1 MPSEKINFTET
12 TRMHHSCNV
21 DTDEC
26 TCTPTADTRPG
37 VRVNWGAGGHDKLD
51 ISNVQIALEVYE
63 QPTWAEWIATGPW
76 EPGNYGN
83 SAFPHPPLKQTI
95 CSDVLSR
102 SELNKLIKVLKRA
115 RDAAYGSDE

>member
-1 MPSEKINFTET
+1 MPSEKINFTDVQ
-12 TRMHHSCNV
+12 RMHHSCNV
-21 DTDEC
+21 DTEEC
-26 TCTPTADTRPG
+26 TCTPTAETRPG

-63 QPTWAEWIATGPW
+63 QPSWADWIATEPW
-76 EPGNYGN
+76 STGN
-83 SAFPHPPLKQTI
+83 SAFPHPPTKQTI
-95 CSDVLSR
+95 YSDVLSR